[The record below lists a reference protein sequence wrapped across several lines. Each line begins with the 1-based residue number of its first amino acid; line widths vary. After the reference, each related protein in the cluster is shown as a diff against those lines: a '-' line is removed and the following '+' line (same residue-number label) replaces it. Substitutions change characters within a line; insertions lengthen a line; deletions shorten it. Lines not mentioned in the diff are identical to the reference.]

1 MPKIILILMMLLLGS
16 SSLAQ
21 TSRFSIGG
29 VLEAQ
34 FGLVSSGAV
43 LGNTAFT
50 LKFSGSLGTEEAPSA
65 AFAANLKSGFDAAT
79 GTTRV
84 TLGETFITAYI
95 GDFDLSAGNLLV
107 NWGAVDLLGSVSN
120 VNPQDFTSQERLATP
135 VLRAVWNFS
144 DTVRLEG
151 LLAPGFTPS
160 VLPVFALPAP
170 TPPPGIT
177 IVGQNAPIDN
187 RPTAQLENTQ
197 YGLRFSSNLDIF
209 DGADFSISFYGGYRH
224 TPTPTVRLLPTAK
237 AGEFIAQPVL
247 NYDFIHVL
255 GLETNI
261 SLNEVAIRA
270 ETSYTF
276 TQDPSGTNPEIGN
289 HAFAFTAQA
298 EARVSEIGL
307 TGLLNFRWQ
316 KGEMGLAD
324 TFGINAALIAS
335 YGLDNRT
342 SLSAVWVQSLTDGSG
357 IFAPNLSYTLADGLS
372 FKTNASLN
380 YGALG
385 SSLNPSGAFGIQIRF
400 GLTLSF

>member
-1 MPKIILILMMLLLGS
+1 MQKIISILIVLLLSS

-21 TSRFSIGG
+21 TSNFRFSIGG

-43 LGNTAFT
+43 LGSTAFT

-120 VNPQDFTSQERLATP
+120 INPQDLTTQERLAIP

-144 DTVRLEG
+144 DTARLEG
-151 LLAPGFTPS
+151 LLALGFTPS
-160 VLPVFALPAP
+160 VLPVFALP
-170 TPPPGIT
+170 TSPGIT
-177 IVGQNAPIDN
+177 IVGQNAPQDN
-187 RPTAQLENTQ
+187 RPAARLEHTQ
-197 YGLRFSSNLDIF
+197 YGLRFSSNLDLF

-224 TPTPTVRLLPTAK
+224 TPTATVRLLPTAK

-261 SLNEVAIRA
+261 SLGEIAIRA

-298 EARVSEIGL
+298 EARFAEVNL
-307 TGLLNFRWQ
+307 TGLLNLRWQ
-316 KGEMGLAD
+316 KGEMGMAD
-324 TFGINAALIAS
+324 AFGINAALIAS
-335 YGLDNRT
+335 YALDNRT
-342 SLSAVWVQSLTDGSG
+342 SLSAAWVQSLTDGSG
-357 IFAPNLSYTLADGLS
+357 VFAPNLSYTLADGLS
-372 FKTNASLN
+372 FKTNASLS

-385 SSLNPSGAFGIQIRF
+385 SSLNPSGIFGIQIRF
-400 GLTLSF
+400 GLSLSF